1 MSERRE
7 LRTWQEIANYLGLSV
22 RAVQNYEKTAGLPV
36 HRLTGQ
42 TRGHVW
48 AYTDELDAWKSRV
61 FTGRGGTALVA
72 TLPGNRGDNESS
84 APASLAPFPFSNH
97 WGFGSLLCG
106 LYALL
111 WAEAVILEVAYRFD
125 LFGRRALLV
134 AVLVFC
140 WVAVTFLS
148 GLAADWR
155 RTASGEPGGLFLCVT
170 IVYGSA
176 ALLQLALWWVLPK
189 GPITEQTGR
198 QPWSAQAAY
207 LKNVVLYFLPLAT
220 IYILLPFHFV
230 LAVQREVAAQRHGPV
245 LALLTGERKAAAPE
259 SVYLRAGWLAVAL
272 FVVALLAVVMTQ
284 DLFDH
289 LKPNPY
295 KTFFMYLALGRTL
308 LVFGVALLCLL
319 WYSRVLNKIK
329 EECLRQ
335 EAIKSGVGR

>member
-61 FTGRGGTALVA
+61 FTSHGETALVA
-72 TLPGNRGDNESS
+72 TLPGNRGNSEPSP
-84 APASLAPFPFSNH
+84 PASPPPFPFSNY

-140 WVAVTFLS
+140 WVGVTLLS
-148 GLAADWR
+148 ALAADWR
-155 RTASGEPGGLFLCVT
+155 RTAKSKPGGLFLSVT

-176 ALLQLALWWVLPK
+176 ALLQLTLWWFLPTA
-189 GPITEQTGR
+189 PVTEQIGR

-220 IYILLPFHFV
+220 FYILLPFHFV
-230 LAVQREVAAQRHGPV
+230 LALKREIDAKQHKPV
-245 LALLTGERKAAAPE
+245 LALLSGEPRATAPGA
-259 SVYLRAGWLAVAL
+259 VYLRVGWLAVAL
-272 FVVALLAVVMTQ
+272 FAAALLAVVMTQ

-289 LKPNPY
+289 LKPSRF
-295 KTFFMYLALGRTL
+295 KELFMYLALGRTL
-308 LVFGVALLCLL
+308 LTFGIAILWLL
-319 WYSRVLNKIK
+319 WYSRTLNEIK
-329 EECLRQ
+329 QECLRGL
-335 EAIKSGVGR
+335 ALLRPG

>member
-61 FTGRGGTALVA
+61 FTSHGETALVA
-72 TLPGNRGDNESS
+72 TLPGNRGNSEPSP
-84 APASLAPFPFSNH
+84 PASPPRFPFSNY

-140 WVAVTFLS
+140 WVGVTLLS
-148 GLAADWR
+148 ALAADWR
-155 RTASGEPGGLFLCVT
+155 RTAKSKPGGLFLSVT

-176 ALLQLALWWVLPK
+176 ALLQLTLWWFLPTA
-189 GPITEQTGR
+189 PVTEQIGR

-207 LKNVVLYFLPLAT
+207 LKNVV
-220 IYILLPFHFV
+220 
-230 LAVQREVAAQRHGPV
+230 
-245 LALLTGERKAAAPE
+245 
-259 SVYLRAGWLAVAL
+259 L

-295 KTFFMYLALGRTL
+295 KTLFMYLALGRTL
-308 LVFGVALLCLL
+308 LVFGIALLCVL
-319 WYSRVLNKIK
+319 WYSRALNEIK
-329 EECLRQ
+329 EECLRH
-335 EAIKSGVGR
+335 EAVESG